1 MKLLYASDL
10 HGNRVLYERLLRRA
24 EEADIGGVALGGDL
38 CPRGGKSLPEWIAF
52 QRSFLADYLVPI
64 LTDFRIKHREKK
76 VYVMMGNDDFR
87 KNQDIFQD
95 AEQKGIAF
103 YIHKK
108 RAELWDGYSIVGY
121 SFVNTTP
128 FRLKDWEKKDTP
140 SSSEPVQL
148 STDVL
153 RSAEEKPGTIEED
166 MALLASLA
174 EPKKTLFILHAP
186 PFNTNLD
193 IITSGEHVG
202 SVAVRNFIEQE
213 SPLATLHGHIHE
225 SPKMS
230 GSWLDVIGD
239 TVCINVGSLHT
250 MDRVA
255 CCVIDPA
262 SVHTATYEELK
273 LHS

>member
-1 MKLLYASDL
+1 MKLLYTSDL
-10 HGNRVLYERLLRRA
+10 HGNRVLYERLFKRA
-24 EEADIGGVALGGDL
+24 EESDIGGVALGGDL

-52 QRSFLADYLVPI
+52 QRSFLADYLI
-64 LTDFRIKHREKK
+64 SLITEFRLKFPSKQ

-95 AEQKGIAF
+95 AEQKGIVF

-108 RAELWDGYSIVGY
+108 SAELWDGFSIVGY
-121 SFVNTTP
+121 SFVNATP

-140 SSSEPVQL
+140 TSIDPVQL
-148 STDVL
+148 SSDVL
-153 RSAEEKPGTIEED
+153 RSAEEKRGTIEED
-166 MALLASLA
+166 MALLAELST
-174 EPKKTLFILHAP
+174 PKKTIYILHAP
-186 PFNTNLD
+186 PYNTNLD

-202 SVAVRNFIEQE
+202 SVAVRNFIEKE
-213 SPLATLHGHIHE
+213 NPLATLHGHIHE

-230 GSWLDVIGD
+230 GSWLDVIGEC
-239 TVCINVGSLHT
+239 VSVNVGSLHT

-262 SVHTATYEELK
+262 SVHTATYEELR
-273 LHS
+273 LHV